1 LQIYTDCINIVR
13 RHEREIV
20 MNGYEVNVV
29 REQAL
34 IAWTVDTLAG
44 SAHISFEG
52 EFFPETFNSITG
64 SSIEPDDVFKRNT
77 QSS

>member
-1 LQIYTDCINIVR
+1 MTTRLTHDVR

-20 MNGYEVNVV
+20 MNGYEVDVA
-29 REQAL
+29 REQDF

-52 EFFPETFNSITG
+52 EFFPETFNSIPG
-64 SSIEPDDVFKRNT
+64 SSTEPDYVLKRNT